1 MIAQKTELSELE
13 KERITKDF
21 LPFIKYT
28 AYRLSWRLP
37 PELAVEDL
45 VSVGIIG
52 LLEAL
57 GRYREEEGKLTTF
70 VEYRIKGAM
79 LDELRNHSN
88 VPKSVKKKADTI
100 KRAFRDLERELGRV
114 PEDEEV
120 AESLSLSL
128 DDYYEILRR
137 AHGPITLRF
146 QDFAERTHDEDGIDI
161 TECLADPNAK
171 SPLEVLEVNSRNRE
185 LARLIDKLPEKERLV
200 LSLYYWE
207 ELTMKEIGRVMSL
220 SEGRVCQLHSQAVIK
235 LKAKLNGCLSSWEV

>member
-1 MIAQKTELSELE
+1 MIGYRTELSEQE

-37 PELAVEDL
+37 PELTVEDL
-45 VSVGIIG
+45 VSVGTIG

-57 GRYREEEGKLTTF
+57 TRYREEEGKLTTF

-100 KRAFRDLERELGRV
+100 KKAHRELERELGRL

-120 AESLSLSL
+120 AKSLNLTL
-128 DDYYEILRR
+128 DEYFGILAR
-137 AHGPITLRF
+137 AHGPVTLRF
-146 QDFAERTHDEDGIDI
+146 QDFSERMHDEDGIDI
-161 TECLADPNAK
+161 TECLADPDART
-171 SPLEVLEVNSRNRE
+171 PLEVLETNDRKRE
-185 LARLIDKLPEKERLV
+185 MAQLIESLPEKERLV

-207 ELTMKEIGRVMSL
+207 ELTMKEIGRVINL
-220 SEGRVCQLHSQAVIK
+220 SEGRVCQLHSQALTR
-235 LKAKLNGCLSSWEV
+235 LKSKLNGRFCSRDV

>member
-1 MIAQKTELSELE
+1 MIAQKTEMSEQE

-100 KRAFRDLERELGRV
+100 KKAFRDLERELGRA

-128 DDYYEILRR
+128 DEYYGILRR
-137 AHGPITLRF
+137 AHGPVTLRF
-146 QDFAERTHDEDGIDI
+146 QDFSERMHDEDGIDI
-161 TECLADPNAK
+161 TECIADPDART
-171 SPLEVLEVNSRNRE
+171 PLEILEVNDRKRD
-185 LARLIDKLPEKERLV
+185 LASLIDKLPEKERLV

-207 ELTMKEIGRVMSL
+207 EMTMKEIGKIMNL
-220 SEGRVCQLHSQAVIK
+220 SEGRICQLHSQALIK
-235 LKAKLNGCLSSWEV
+235 LKAKLNGCLSSREV